1 LKLSVLIPVF
11 NEAGSIEEIVSRVAA
26 VPLETEIILVDDGS
40 TDSTPKVL
48 ANIARENV
56 KVVTHPVNRGKGAA
70 VRTALAAATGDVVVI
85 QDADLE
91 YDPADFGRMV
101 DAMQSSPS
109 KVVYGVRQ
117 LGDQDAMRR
126 LGNRFLTLVTN
137 LLYGASLGD
146 METCYKMI
154 DRALLE
160 SLKLRADRFEIEV
173 EITAKLLKAGHR
185 IVEVPISYHPRRDRK
200 LVPWIDG
207 PHGLWSLVKHRF
219 TD

>member
-1 LKLSVLIPVF
+1 M
-11 NEAGSIEEIVSRVAA
+11 
-26 VPLETEIILVDDGS
+26 PLETEIILVDDGS

-91 YDPADFGRMV
+91 YDPADFVRMLE
-101 DAMQSSPS
+101 AMQSSPS
-109 KVVYGVRQ
+109 RVVYGVRQ

>member
-91 YDPADFGRMV
+91 YDPADFGRMM

>member
-1 LKLSVLIPVF
+1 MKLSVLIPVF

>member
-1 LKLSVLIPVF
+1 MKLSVLIPVF

-91 YDPADFGRMV
+91 YDPADFVRMLE
-101 DAMQSSPS
+101 AMQSSPS
-109 KVVYGVRQ
+109 RVVYGVRQ